1 MTGYLRYAAADLM
14 SLLAAI
20 AKSPIVVDSTIVVDS
35 PIGVDTAAVTPG
47 GCFADWCAS
56 RQTADIDA
64 EILAWIVS
72 HAGAHPRA
80 ARGLH

>member
-1 MTGYLRYAAADLM
+1 MASYLRYATADLM

-20 AKSPIVVDSTIVVDS
+20 AKSSIVVDS
-35 PIGVDTAAVTPG
+35 PIVVAKPLTIDRPAETPE

-72 HAGAHPRA
+72 HVGAKQRA
-80 ARGLH
+80 ARSLH